1 MVIAAVPASKP
12 TDTVEAFVVS
22 REHLRAVGLALKTR
36 YAMYAKDRRDL
47 ELQWAKNLRQY
58 LGEYDST
65 VVIEAGRSR
74 AYPRITR
81 VKVVS
86 MVSRLMALLF
96 PTGERNWALE
106 SSPSPLLDAAQ
117 LNTLLQEWAKE
128 RPDEPV
134 TDDSLNQAVR
144 AYAARHTQNMEREI
158 TDQMKDSALYGA
170 EDYETL
176 VRKVVHSA
184 VLYCMGVLKGPM
196 TVAEQQSRVVLDA
209 AGMPSVVTE
218 QGYRPTFEFVS
229 LWDYYPDLS
238 AKTFSQMDG
247 QFQRH
252 VFSKHQLVT
261 MAGREDFFGD
271 VIKEYVRTKPD
282 GNYTK
287 QTYET
292 ELQQIA
298 GSKDVI
304 ASRNKYEVIEYWG
317 YISGQQLR
325 DAGVEVK
332 DSAVASDV
340 KATIWV
346 LDDVVIKAQRDP
358 FPEGVCMYHQFVFE
372 DDEVNLCGSGLP
384 PIMRDSQMAVAA
396 AARMLIDNASS
407 VCGPNLEVDL
417 SLLDP
422 TVPVPNVRSFA
433 VWYKNR
439 DGSSG
444 DRRAVQSVSFESHI
458 EELSAVIR
466 MFMDFADKETFVSP
480 MTGGDMENAPSEPMR
495 TASGA
500 SMILGATA
508 LPFRDIVR
516 NFDRFTVNVIHSLVE
531 WNRIFNAKPEIMG
544 DVRPIGRGATSLIAK
559 EVRAF
564 ALDNMANTLRE
575 DEALHIDSRELAKQR
590 LLVRDLPLDTLLV
603 SEAESQR
610 RVKLREDQQAQA
622 ADLQSQ
628 LVQAQI
634 GNTKADTFKA
644 TSQARKNLD
653 NADVAV
659 FNAVEQA
666 LADGVNPNEI
676 IRFVQHNPTAVI
688 ADKGQPGGEGT
699 AAISG
704 MPVAENQGRD
714 GLGG

>member
-1 MVIAAVPASKP
+1 MAIAAVQTNDTA
-12 TDTVEAFVVS
+12 TVETFIVN
-22 REHLRAVGLALKTR
+22 REHLRAMGMQLKTR
-36 YAMYAKDRRDL
+36 YALYNKDRRDL
-47 ELQWAKNLRQY
+47 ELQWTKNLRQY
-58 LGEYDST
+58 LGEYDPSVT
-65 VVIEAGRSR
+65 IEAGRSR

-106 SSPSPLLDAAQ
+106 SSPSPTLDQAQ
-117 LNTLLQEWAKE
+117 LNAILQEWAKE
-128 RPDEPV
+128 QPDAPV
-134 TDDSLNQAVR
+134 TDESLNQAVR

-158 TDQMKDSALYGA
+158 TDQLKDSAAYGA

-196 TVAEQQSRVVLDA
+196 TMAEMQSRFVIGAD
-209 AGMPSVVTE
+209 GMPTVVTE
-218 QGYRPTFEFVS
+218 QAYRPTFEFVP

-238 AKTFSQMDG
+238 AKTFAQMDG

-261 MAGREDFFGD
+261 MATREDFFGD
-271 VIKEYVRTKPD
+271 VIREYVRVKPD
-282 GNYTK
+282 GNYVK

-292 ELQQIA
+292 ELQQLA

-332 DSAVASDV
+332 EEDLASDI

-358 FPEGVCMYHQFVFE
+358 FPEGACMYHQFVFE

-396 AARMLIDNASS
+396 AARMLIDNAAS

-439 DGSSG
+439 EGGTG
-444 DRRAVQSVSFESHI
+444 DRQAIRSVSFDSHI

-466 MFMDFADKETFVSP
+466 MFMDFADKETFVNP
-480 MTGGDMENAPSEPMR
+480 LTGGDMENAPSEPMR

-590 LLVRDLPLDTLLV
+590 LLVRDLPLDTLMV
-603 SEAESQR
+603 PATESER
-610 RVKLREDQQAQA
+610 RMKLREDQQQQS
-622 ADLQSQ
+622 ADLQNQ
-628 LVQAQI
+628 LLQAQI
-634 GNTKADTFKA
+634 GNMKADTFKA
-644 TSQARKNLD
+644 TSQAQKNLD

-666 LADGVNPNEI
+666 IADGVDPNAI
-676 IRFVQHNPTAVI
+676 IEFVSRNPTAVVSNE
-688 ADKGQPGGEGT
+688 GQPGGQGT
-699 AAISG
+699 ASISG
-704 MPVAENQGRD
+704 MPTVPNQG
-714 GLGG
+714 